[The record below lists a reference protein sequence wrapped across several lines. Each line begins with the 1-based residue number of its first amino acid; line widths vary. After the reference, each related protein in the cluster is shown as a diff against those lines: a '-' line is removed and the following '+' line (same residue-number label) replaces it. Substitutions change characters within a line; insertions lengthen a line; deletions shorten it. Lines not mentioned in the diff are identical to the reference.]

1 MQNLFAKRLTYY
13 DVFVSYMSFYSRAV
27 TRGVNKGAKEDF
39 RAALE
44 RQIARSDENFEPL
57 LRGFFQEEADSLVN

>member
-1 MQNLFAKRLTYY
+1 MKCLRLFSCGGYTQSE
-13 DVFVSYMSFYSRAV
+13 FVISFFSRAV

-44 RQIARSDENFEPL
+44 RQIGRSDDNFEPL
-57 LRGFFQEEADSLVN
+57 LRAFFQEEKESLLS

>member
-1 MQNLFAKRLTYY
+1 MFYL
-13 DVFVSYMSFYSRAV
+13 FYSRAV

-44 RQIARSDENFEPL
+44 RQVGRSDDSFDPILKAFLQSEK
-57 LRGFFQEEADSLVN
+57 DSLLS

>member
-1 MQNLFAKRLTYY
+1 M
-13 DVFVSYMSFYSRAV
+13 

-44 RQIARSDENFEPL
+44 RQIARSDDNFDPL
-57 LRGFFQEEADSLVN
+57 LRVFFQEEAESLLQ

>member
-1 MQNLFAKRLTYY
+1 M
-13 DVFVSYMSFYSRAV
+13 

-44 RQIARSDENFEPL
+44 RQVAHSDDSFEPL
-57 LRGFFQEEADSLVN
+57 LRAFFQNERDSLILS